1 MTHPHLYQLEIQ
13 CQSNHVTFWPLRKPL
28 NLGSR
33 QGWQCWRTRLS
44 RTRQRLWIGKT
55 TISMRSNDTALSH
68 ASSNFIKMRLGGH
81 STRYS
86 HFERWIL
93 YTVNLTRYERHLPR
107 IPLSALDIK
116 DVIRLLR
123 GVAETTDNNATYNLE
138 DTFENNLFK
147 ITGSIKNIGRDISL
161 ARSVVVS

>member
-1 MTHPHLYQLEIQ
+1 MTNSKTSQPWQ
-13 CQSNHVTFWPLRKPL
+13 PLGMTVLAYPSKSDAP
-28 NLGSR
+28 
-33 QGWQCWRTRLS
+33 TI
-44 RTRQRLWIGKT
+44 TIGKT
-55 TISMRSNDTALSH
+55 TISMHSNDTAPSH
-68 ASSNFIKMRLGGH
+68 ASSSFLKMRRGGR